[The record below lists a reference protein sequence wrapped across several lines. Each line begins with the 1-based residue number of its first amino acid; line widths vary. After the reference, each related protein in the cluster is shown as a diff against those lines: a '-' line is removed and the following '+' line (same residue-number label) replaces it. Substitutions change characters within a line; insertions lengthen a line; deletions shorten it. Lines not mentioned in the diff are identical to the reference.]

1 MQEYFLRRNTMIK
14 TIIAAGAML
23 ALGTVSAHA
32 GPGDDP
38 STSVKAE
45 TVALAIAQLGY
56 STSMHKDAEGEPHLV
71 ITDKPGNVAK
81 MAVFFADCGSW
92 GCEDITFYAGYA
104 PTKKATTEK
113 MNEWNHI
120 TSNLR
125 SRASISGDGK
135 KPSGEPGIAMTVSL
149 MADADA
155 DKLALLAGVFVV
167 ESQMFAIT
175 LAK

>member
-1 MQEYFLRRNTMIK
+1 MIK
-14 TIIAAGAML
+14 TLIAAGAML
-23 ALGTVSAHA
+23 ALGTVSATA

-45 TVALAIAQLGY
+45 TVAAAIAKLGF
-56 STSMHKDAEGEPHLV
+56 STSMHNDAEGEPHLV

-92 GCEDITFYAGYA
+92 GCEDLTFYAGYA
-104 PTKKATTEK
+104 PTKNATMEK

-120 TSNLR
+120 GANLR
-125 SRASISGDGK
+125 SRASVSGNSAS
-135 KPSGEPGIAMTVSL
+135 PSGEPGISMTVSL
-149 MADADA
+149 MSDADM
-155 DKLALLAGVFVV
+155 DKIAWLAGLFVV
-167 ESQMFAIT
+167 ETQMFAAS